1 MRNHEQ
7 VPENRHCTSNAPA
20 LAFAHEIS
28 SMLYRVIEQLRRR
41 REKALVNPTVGP
53 PWSPTGAT
61 DQPIANGAPYRRLLF
76 PC

>member
-7 VPENRHCTSNAPA
+7 VPENRHCTSNAPL

-28 SMLYRVIEQLRRR
+28 SMLDMVIEQLRRR
-41 REKALVNPTVGP
+41 REPILVL
-53 PWSPTGAT
+53 TGRLASRAGAR
-61 DQPIANGAPYRRLLF
+61 DQAIANGAPYHRLLI